1 MKICPVYTFFL
12 RKCLVF
18 WMKEFYGVCI
28 IKKACMTTTTS
39 STIQTEDVTLKM
51 ELTEKYA

>member
-1 MKICPVYTFFL
+1 MKICPAYTVFL

-18 WMKEFYGVCI
+18 WMKEFYGVCV